1 MAKAVQVA
9 HTQLEDLAVLYQRK
23 WRQRYRKGCYMTELV
38 LCENRRPDRN
48 RSYCTMFCF
57 QEVSGLWSED
67 RRRDLG
73 MGFGMD
79 VLDPNE
85 LEGVLLHHP
94 NLG

>member
-1 MAKAVQVA
+1 
-9 HTQLEDLAVLYQRK
+9 
-23 WRQRYRKGCYMTELV
+23 
-38 LCENRRPDRN
+38 
-48 RSYCTMFCF
+48 MFCF